1 MDLETSGLDVSK
13 DGIVSV
19 SFRDSSGETL
29 DLKVNPEV
37 SISEE
42 AAGIH
47 GFSNESVKG
56 FKTLGEYKAEIEA
69 YFKARPD
76 FTLVGHNI
84 KKFDLPLLQNQLYK
98 YGIDVCLL
106 DFKVL
111 DTLQIEKHI
120 LNMDLESVY
129 ERYTGKSLETHH
141 NSTQDVLATI
151 EIHKG
156 QMSSKK
162 YVKSLEE
169 INEGDNT
176 VDFAGILVRIDG
188 KICWNIGKHKGTPV
202 FEELDYLKWAIK
214 NEVLPKYLVNWLRK
228 NWNNNK

>member
-42 AAGIH
+42 AAGIL

-98 YGIDVCLL
+98 YDIDVCLL
-106 DFKVL
+106 DFKIL
-111 DTLQIEKHI
+111 DTLQIERYFYK
-120 LNMDLESVY
+120 MDLESVY
-129 ERYTGKSLETHH
+129 RRYTGKDLETHH

-151 EIHKG
+151 DIHKG
-156 QMSSKK
+156 QMSSEK
-162 YVKSLEE
+162 YLKTLEE
-169 INEGDNT
+169 IKDSDTRYDFEGKLAI
-176 VDFAGILVRIDG
+176 VDD
-188 KICWNIGKHKGTPV
+188 KICWNIGKYKGKPIY
-202 FEELDYLKWAIK
+202 EDLDYLRWAIK
-214 NEVLPKYLVNWLRK
+214 EGVLPKYLVEHLRR
-228 NWNNNK
+228 NYIN